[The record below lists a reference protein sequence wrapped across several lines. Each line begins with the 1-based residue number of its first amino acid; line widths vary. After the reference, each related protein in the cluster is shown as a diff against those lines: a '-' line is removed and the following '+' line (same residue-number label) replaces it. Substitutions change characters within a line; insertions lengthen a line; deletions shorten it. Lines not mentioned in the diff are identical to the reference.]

1 MEAVKAA
8 GAQEDVGL
16 PLQGLAKG
24 MVALRD
30 DIVKNTACGEDVH
43 CVGLKEMQSGRP
55 QTAITLL
62 TALILLQPLPKG
74 I

>member
-16 PLQGLAKG
+16 PLQGFAKR

-30 DIVKNTACGEDVH
+30 DIVKDTACREDVH
-43 CVGLKEMQSGRP
+43 CVGLKETQSRRP
-55 QTAITLL
+55 QTAVASL
-62 TALILLQPLPKG
+62 TALTSLQPLL
-74 I
+74 ISS